1 MKNLVVI
8 GYGGMGGW
16 HCQHALESDV
26 VHLNGI
32 WDIKKERRDLAE
44 SRGIHAYGSLKEVL
58 DDKSVDLVT
67 VAIPNDDHKPVV
79 IECLEAGKNVICE
92 KPVTRTAALTL
103 ISSL

>member
-44 SRGIHAYGSLKEVL
+44 SRGIRLR
-58 DDKSVDLVT
+58 
-67 VAIPNDDHKPVV
+67 VA
-79 IECLEAGKNVICE
+79 
-92 KPVTRTAALTL
+92 
-103 ISSL
+103 